1 MVIRVQRFRRLL
13 LATLAF
19 LCAAGCVR
27 REGRNSDCQ
36 WPPER
41 AAGPATTRHF
51 SEDAEFAEDL
61 AIRYSDVHHG
71 LRTPY
76 YLSGEDYASN
86 RDRCMARL
94 FGEIAKQHN
103 VPIER
108 VYGSLGQNRAY
119 IDLAINLPF
128 ALLYCLVAA
137 VVARAIWRRYPPAE
151 SGWLPGATMIL
162 FLSLAFSVAFVM
174 VGDIWARIA
183 ETYRVGNDH
192 MSYRADRLLWARH
205 LTALFSAAFATFL
218 LTAAEVARRMLGKDS
233 RLETRS
239 MRPTFKKVERPGR
252 AGLNL

>member
-13 LATLAF
+13 LATLVF
-19 LCAAGCVR
+19 FCAAGCVR
-27 REGRNSDCQ
+27 REGRNSDCK

-41 AAGPATTRHF
+41 AARPATTRHL
-51 SEDAEFAEDL
+51 SGDAEFAEDL

-76 YLSGEDYASN
+76 FVSGEDYASN
-86 RDRCMARL
+86 RDRCMAGL
-94 FGEIAKQHN
+94 FGEIAKRHN

-119 IDLAINLPF
+119 VDLAINLPF

-137 VVARAIWRRYPPAE
+137 VVARAVWRRYPPAE

-162 FLSLAFSVAFVM
+162 FLSLSFSVAFIM

-205 LTALFSAAFATFL
+205 LTALFWAAFVTFL
-218 LTAAEVARRMLGKDS
+218 LMAAEVARRMFGKDS

-239 MRPTFKKVERPGR
+239 MRPTFKKAERPGR

>member
-1 MVIRVQRFRRLL
+1 MVIREQRFRRLL
-13 LATLAF
+13 LTTLVF
-19 LCAAGCVR
+19 FCAAGCVR
-27 REGRNSDCQ
+27 REGRNSDCK

-41 AAGPATTRHF
+41 AARAATTRHL

-61 AIRYSDVHHG
+61 AIRYSDMHHG

-76 YLSGEDYASN
+76 FVSGEDYASN
-86 RDRCMARL
+86 RDRCMAEL

-119 IDLAINLPF
+119 VDLAINLPF
-128 ALLYCLVAA
+128 ALLYC
-137 VVARAIWRRYPPAE
+137 R
-151 SGWLPGATMIL
+151 GWLPGATMIL
-162 FLSLAFSVAFVM
+162 FLSLAFSVAFIM

-205 LTALFSAAFATFL
+205 LTALFWAAFVTFL
-218 LTAAEVARRMLGKDS
+218 LMAAEVARRMFGKDS

-239 MRPTFKKVERPGR
+239 MRPTFKKAERPGR

>member
-13 LATLAF
+13 LATLVF
-19 LCAAGCVR
+19 FCAAGCVR
-27 REGRNSDCQ
+27 REGRNSDCK

-41 AAGPATTRHF
+41 AARAATTRHL

-61 AIRYSDVHHG
+61 AIRYSDMHHG

-76 YLSGEDYASN
+76 FVSGEDYASN
-86 RDRCMARL
+86 RDRCMAEL

-119 IDLAINLPF
+119 VDLAINLPF

-137 VVARAIWRRYPPAE
+137 VVARAVWRRYPPAE

-162 FLSLAFSVAFVM
+162 FLSLSFSVAFIM

-205 LTALFSAAFATFL
+205 LTALFWAAFVTFL
-218 LTAAEVARRMLGKDS
+218 LMAAEVARRMFGKDS

-239 MRPTFKKVERPGR
+239 MRPTFKKAERPGR

>member
-13 LATLAF
+13 LATLVF
-19 LCAAGCVR
+19 FCAAGCVR
-27 REGRNSDCQ
+27 REGRNSDCK

-41 AAGPATTRHF
+41 AARAATTRHL

-61 AIRYSDVHHG
+61 AIRYSDMHHG

-76 YLSGEDYASN
+76 FVSGEDYASN
-86 RDRCMARL
+86 RDRCMAEL

-119 IDLAINLPF
+119 VDLAINLPF

-137 VVARAIWRRYPPAE
+137 VVARAVWRRYPPAE

-162 FLSLAFSVAFVM
+162 FLSLAFSVAFIM

-205 LTALFSAAFATFL
+205 LTALFWAAFVTFL
-218 LTAAEVARRMLGKDS
+218 LMAAEVARRMFGKDS

-239 MRPTFKKVERPGR
+239 MRPTFKKAERPGR